1 MNIPSKLQSG
11 QSFKKST
18 VKTVNQII
26 DYLKTQRVVG
36 DNRTIRVNQGASGLL
51 LSATPQT
58 PQKSTGGSASSF
70 NHPFKLSFIQ
80 DEQSKKSLL
89 KMESGII
96 QFMGDVGKVVFCGY
110 KTVQEGSTDEY
121 KNPLSLPTEQ
131 GWYGVV
137 LHLFYN
143 SETSQIIHNQSF
155 DYRLCFYKGKQI
167 SSAISSSGIY
177 SIPIGTINVTKPQQ
191 EQGSETEEGFIYSII
206 KQNVTSHIDIYDQL
220 NIPFKAWFKMDS
232 YPQQGAILDSL
243 YPDKIVVNSGSV
255 ACNREVISYQ
265 GQQVDFQQGR
275 FWLRINVVLNSAELT
290 TESLQPNYTMDQ
302 MVYAFPLF
310 DVYTDMESTANI
322 IQGFQGNF
330 SMSYDGR
337 VQLDREDNTVSYLNN
352 KLKYPTKKKEEL
364 TEDEEALY
372 VQGKEYLI
380 GIKENL
386 SMNPDIKDNMDRLFW
401 DWKKIKDYDKQ
412 SYLQLNVKMG
422 DLKWQSAYLTLTD
435 GDDTDPNYLS
445 SKISVSNCLKNKVDN
460 HIYKIM
466 GYDVKKG
473 KNLKVEKKNVS
484 SDTPYHEIS
493 GYKTIVKQ
501 GDGITIDQ
509 NISTDGL
516 DLSYEINFDSSIL
529 SSLIKS
535 TDKSVTITTVPNATD
550 PSKITLDLSAVK
562 VCVDST
568 DTSPD
573 YLASKEFSQDQ
584 SILFSVVGSR
594 LNEKINPAYFRSQD
608 NTVTFTAGN
617 GYLDL
622 SASGKLKV
630 TDVDPTTGNLADK
643 LISDNNSLTFTV
655 TQVQELSI
663 EINTAYFTSSDDSI
677 EIDTSNPNFLDLK
690 GGKVKCTQSDTAG
703 YLNQKIQ
710 VDSSIASL
718 ITLDKQA
725 DKIVIKSA
733 IQGSGIMLVNN
744 GQISL
749 LQASG
754 NCVLACQGGVIKWI
768 PYSDCENA
776 CNEQ

>member
-1 MNIPSKLQSG
+1 MGIPSKLQSG
-11 QSFKKST
+11 QKFKEST

-36 DNRTIRVNQGASGLL
+36 DNKTIRVNQGSSGLL

-58 PQKSTGGSASSF
+58 PQKSSGGSASSF
-70 NHPFKLSFIQ
+70 NHPFKLSIIQ
-80 DEQSKKSLL
+80 DEQGNNLL
-89 KMESGII
+89 NMESGIV
-96 QFMGDVGKVVFCGY
+96 QFNGDVGKYAFCGY
-110 KTVQEGSTDEY
+110 KVVELGSADEY

-143 SETSQIIHNQSF
+143 SGTTQIVHNQTF

-167 SSAISSSGIY
+167 SSAINSSGIY

-220 NIPFKAWFKMDS
+220 DVPFKAWFKMDS

-243 YPDKIVVNSGSV
+243 YPDKIVVNSGAV
-255 ACNREVISYQ
+255 ACNREIISYQ
-265 GQQVDFQQGR
+265 RQEVDFQQGR
-275 FWLRINVVLNSAELT
+275 FWLRINTVLNTAELT
-290 TESLQPNYTMDQ
+290 TESLQPNYTVDQ

-310 DVYTDMESTANI
+310 DVYKDMESTANL

-337 VQLDREDNTVSYLNN
+337 VQLDREDNTVNYLNN
-352 KLKYPTKKKEEL
+352 KLKYPTKKKEQLSEQEQL
-364 TEDEEALY
+364 IY

-380 GIKENL
+380 GIKENV
-386 SMNPDIKDNMDRLFW
+386 SMNPDIKDNMDRLYW
-401 DWKKIKDYDKQ
+401 DWQKIKDYDKQ
-412 SYLQLNVKMG
+412 EYLQLNVKMG

-445 SKISVSNCLKNKVDN
+445 SKISVSNCLKSKVDN
-460 HIYKIM
+460 HVYKIM

-473 KNLKVEKKNVS
+473 KNLKVEKKNTDT
-484 SDTPYHEIS
+484 DTPYHEIS

-509 NISTDGL
+509 DISTDGL

-535 TDKSVTITTVPNATD
+535 TDKSVIITTVPDATD

-573 YLASKEFSQDQ
+573 YLVNKEFSENG

-594 LNEKINPAYFRSQD
+594 LNEKINPAYFTSKD
-608 NTVTFTAGN
+608 NTVTFTQGTD
-617 GYLDL
+617 YLDL

-630 TDVDPTTGNLADK
+630 TDTDPTSGNLADK
-643 LISDNNSLTFTV
+643 IISDNSSLTFTV
-655 TQVQELSI
+655 TQVQELNI
-663 EINTAYFTSSDDSI
+663 EINSAYFTSSDDSI
-677 EIDTSNPNFLDLK
+677 EIDTSNPDFLDLK
-690 GGKVKCTQSDTAG
+690 GGKVKVTENDTAD
-703 YLNQKIQ
+703 YLSSKIE

-744 GQISL
+744 GAVSL

-754 NCVLACQGGVIKWI
+754 NAVLACQSGVIKWI
-768 PYSDCENA
+768 PFADCENA